1 MKPPLL
7 FLCHRIP
14 YPPNKGDKIRAW
26 HLLRHLA
33 AEFDVHLATFVD
45 DPADWQHIE
54 TLRELCATT
63 FFAPLIPWRATVA
76 SVTGFATG
84 EALSLPYYRSAGAGL
99 ADWVARCAERENVRH
114 AMVYSSAM
122 AQFLPS
128 TGGKP
133 GDAIARKVIDF
144 VDVDSDKW
152 LQYSVHKPWPLSWV
166 YRREGQR
173 LLDCERALAVQFDYG
188 LFVSSAEAALFRRL
202 APESAH
208 KVGHYNNGVDTDYFR
223 PDPTLAD
230 PFDGAPT
237 LVFTGA
243 MDYWPNVDAVVDFAE
258 KILPTL
264 QKAQPLRLCIVGGN
278 PSDRVQALGKSPGI
292 CVTGR
297 VPDVRPYLQH
307 ALAAIAPMRVA
318 RGVQNKVLEGMAMA
332 KPILVSALGLEG
344 IDATDGEHLLLAE
357 TADDYARHLD
367 ALQRGEHAGLGE
379 RARAYVS
386 CAFNWDDNLPEV
398 ALLLRGE
405 QAASQKNSTCAFAAS
420 GLTSNPPAAA
430 TSLRGLS

>member
-26 HLLRHLA
+26 HLLRHLS
-33 AEFDVHLATFVD
+33 AEFQVHLATFVD
-45 DPADWQHIE
+45 DPADWQHAGVLE
-54 TLRELCATT
+54 ELCASTH
-63 FFAPLIPWRATVA
+63 FAALHPRRAMLA
-76 SVTGFATG
+76 SVKGFATG

-99 ADWVARCAERENVRH
+99 RDWVARCAARENVGH

-122 AQFLPS
+122 AQFLPGS
-128 TGGKP
+128 KKHP
-133 GDAIARKVIDF
+133 GEGIPRKVIDF

-152 LQYSVHKPWPLSWV
+152 LQYAMHKPWPLSWV

-173 LLDCERALAVQFDYG
+173 LLDCERALAAQFDYG

-208 KVGHYNNGVDTDYFR
+208 KVGHYNNGVDTAYFA
-223 PDPTLAD
+223 PDADRSD
-230 PFDGAPT
+230 PFNGAPT

-258 KILPTL
+258 QVLPAL
-264 QKAQPLRLCIVGGN
+264 QRERPALRLCVVGGN
-278 PSDRVQALGKSPGI
+278 PADTVQALARRPGI
-292 CVTGR
+292 SITGR

-332 KPILVSALGLEG
+332 RPVLVSALGLEG
-344 IDATDGEHLLLAE
+344 IDARQGEHLLLAE
-357 TADDYARHLD
+357 SAQDYARHLD
-367 ALQRGEHAGLGE
+367 ALQHGEHDDMGQ
-379 RARAYVS
+379 RARDYVRQ
-386 CAFNWDDNLPEV
+386 AFNWDDNLPEV

-405 QAASQKNSTCAFAAS
+405 
-420 GLTSNPPAAA
+420 P
-430 TSLRGLS
+430 SLRSQT